1 MKSIFTSLMLAAS
14 AAAAVIAPAAH
25 AFGVSVSPTAIM
37 LDSRSLFGHVELTN
51 TSARSKTFTVEFSGV
66 DQEAC
71 FKISPKM
78 VSIPEGATQ
87 MVRLQYTCPIDTL
100 PANPMVFFT
109 EAPRAANT
117 GMQQTQLDFRLRLG
131 LKVKLQDNPIK
142 SLF

>member
-1 MKSIFTSLMLAAS
+1 MKSIFTPIVLAVS
-14 AAAAVIAPAAH
+14 ALIAPTAH
-25 AFGVSVSPTAIM
+25 AFGVSVSPTSIM

-51 TSARSKTFTVEFSGV
+51 TSERSKTFMVEFAGGE
-66 DQEAC
+66 QEAC
-71 FKISPKM
+71 FKVSPKM

-87 MVRLQYTCPIDTL
+87 MVRLQYTCPIDTM

-109 EAPRAANT
+109 EAPRTQNASL
-117 GMQQTQLDFRLRLG
+117 QQNQLEFRLRLG

>member
-1 MKSIFTSLMLAAS
+1 MKSILSSVLLAGLYLT
-14 AAAAVIAPAAH
+14 APHAH
-25 AFGVSVSPTAIM
+25 AFGVSVSPTSIM

-51 TSARSKTFTVEFSGV
+51 TSERSKTFAVEFSGV

-71 FKISPKM
+71 FKVSPKM
-78 VSIPEGATQ
+78 VSIPAGGTQ
-87 MVRLQYTCPIDTL
+87 MVRVQYTCGIDTL

-109 EAPRAANT
+109 ETPRAQNAFL
-117 GMQQTQLDFRLRLG
+117 QQNQLEFRLRLG